1 MDRGHIIVLVV
12 HSSGG
17 FVGTNAVPG
26 LTLSERK
33 AANLPG
39 GVAKIA
45 AITAALVRPDS
56 LDQVPP
62 VFDVQGPRFFCKDP
76 KEFLFN
82 DLSDEA
88 AKSWIETLQ
97 SEPEFFA
104 WDCPPKYGPDLF
116 NKVPATYLLCKN
128 DKIHPVELQ
137 KTWADGARAII
148 TECDAGHMVMLSQPK
163 IVVDFIKKAIDSLTS
178 D

>member
-1 MDRGHIIVLVV
+1 MLVV

-39 GVAKIA
+39 GVGKIV
-45 AITAALVRPDS
+45 AITAALVRPPS

-62 VFDVQGPRFFCKDP
+62 FFDVQGSRFFCKDP
-76 KEFLFN
+76 KECLFN
-82 DLSDEA
+82 DMSDEA
-88 AKSWIETLQ
+88 ARPWIETLQ

-104 WDCPPKYGPDLF
+104 WDCPPKYGPELF
-116 NKVPATYLLCKN
+116 DKVPATYLLCKN
-128 DKIHPVELQ
+128 DRIQPPELQ
-137 KTWADGARAII
+137 KTWADAAKASI
-148 TECDAGHMVMLSQPK
+148 TECDAGHMVLLSQPK
-163 IVVDFIKKAIDSLTS
+163 VVVDFIKKAVDSLPS